1 MRLGCKTLN
10 YLFVFSLPNIF
21 REILSHF
28 FRRNSFPVLFRAK
41 YTMVFWLHGYEL
53 KFLLAFIWTLHSLFD
68 IVVQDFVKELNTFAK
83 DGERLAGTRDSA
95 VLILDSDTA
104 ITYFKKTTSKVVV
117 EVDSIGTDFS
127 IFIDKPSACKED
139 QNCLCLLRKT
149 DFESQYTDKQIIA
162 KPKRFLCENL
172 NYDLTIDTCN
182 NGEPVKVNSYTCK
195 NGFLIEHHFV
205 EASDWSSYSYYEVKR
220 RSTVHML
227 KEQNSIRITGVS

>member
-1 MRLGCKTLN
+1 MA
-10 YLFVFSLPNIF
+10 V
-21 REILSHF
+21 
-28 FRRNSFPVLFRAK
+28 
-41 YTMVFWLHGYEL
+41 
-53 KFLLAFIWTLHSLFD
+53 KFLVTIILAIIIFVRSCMFVNKILDAGTRSSEQAKDNF
-68 IVVQDFVKELNTFAK
+68 QDFVKELNTFAK

-195 NGFLIEHHFV
+195 NGFLIERHFV